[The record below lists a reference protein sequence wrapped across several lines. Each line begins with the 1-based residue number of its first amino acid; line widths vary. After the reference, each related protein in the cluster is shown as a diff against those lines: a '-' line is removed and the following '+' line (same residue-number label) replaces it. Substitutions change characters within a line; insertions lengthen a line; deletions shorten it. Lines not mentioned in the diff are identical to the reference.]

1 MINYLPTVSQAIT
14 NWEHQALSNNSSAII
29 CALADNSL
37 ANILADE
44 LKSRKLIG
52 AAVHAKANSYGPDIT
67 EYWRVKQIIT
77 AMLSKIEHNPQ
88 RYYDFIAVLQL
99 DRICV
104 DAEAALALLPTGN
117 CMQLFCTLLL
127 SFIVLKKK
135 LAGYMYKANVW

>member
-14 NWEHQALSNNSSAII
+14 NWEHQALSNNFSAII
-29 CALADNSL
+29 SALADNSL

-44 LKSRKLIG
+44 LRSRKLIG
-52 AAVHAKANSYGPDIT
+52 AAVHANATSYGPGIT

-88 RYYDFIAVLQL
+88 RYHDFIAVLQL
-99 DRICV
+99 NRICV

-117 CMQLFCTLLL
+117 FTTMHC
-127 SFIVLKKK
+127 V
-135 LAGYMYKANVW
+135 V